1 MSLLPRLYFTA
12 HLRSLSGGVGKS
24 YRPSSPGR
32 SFKMYTKAQST
43 AQCLQILK
51 SLLPNARHQTES
63 TEVRYTSIQSRA
75 HVSFP
80 FYIYIYLSLQLELV
94 RETIAY
100 ITHLENILRP
110 PPAAEEEE
118 ATAEDQVRVSP
129 SPLYSQ

>member
-63 TEVRYTSIQSRA
+63 TE
-75 HVSFP
+75 
-80 FYIYIYLSLQLELV
+80 LELV

-118 ATAEDQVRVSP
+118 ATAEDQMQPSAVAAATAMLQEMRV
-129 SPLYSQ
+129 

>member
-1 MSLLPRLYFTA
+1 MTRACPAYENGSSSRSVKYSSST

-63 TEVRYTSIQSRA
+63 TE
-75 HVSFP
+75 
-80 FYIYIYLSLQLELV
+80 LELV

-118 ATAEDQVRVSP
+118 ATAEDQMQPSAVAAATAMLQEMRV
-129 SPLYSQ
+129 

>member
-1 MSLLPRLYFTA
+1 
-12 HLRSLSGGVGKS
+12 
-24 YRPSSPGR
+24 
-32 SFKMYTKAQST
+32 MYTKAQST

-51 SLLPNARHQTES
+51 SLLPNAKHQKES

-80 FYIYIYLSLQLELV
+80 FLYLSLQLELV

-118 ATAEDQVRVSP
+118 EEATTEDQVRVSQT
-129 SPLYSQ
+129 PLYSQ